1 MSENQLEEKLDKL
14 TSYAESQV
22 RLLEAQNRA
31 WERCLKLLTELNTIL
46 VQKWQNQDLLLEE
59 HPTVRGPAPPTVG
72 GARQPQPLSNYSDS
86 TPYGTDLEEEGRGP
100 PRSFPDSAAAPA
112 QASAPSVDQEQ
123 VIDQSAA
130 SVPKR
135 PVTSKAEILE
145 QGERDTSHGGDV

>member
-1 MSENQLEEKLDKL
+1 MAENQLEEKLDKL
-14 TSYAESQV
+14 TSYVESQV

-86 TPYGTDLEEEGRGP
+86 TPYGTDLEEERAGP
-100 PRSFPDSAAAPA
+100 ARSFPASAASPNV
-112 QASAPSVDQEQ
+112 SQEQ
-123 VIDQSAA
+123 VVAEKQ
-130 SVPKR
+130 VR
-135 PVTSKAEILE
+135 PLGPTVTSKAEILE
-145 QGERDTSHGGDV
+145 QAEKRDTSHGGDV

>member
-31 WERCLKLLTELNTIL
+31 WERCLKLLTELNTTL

-86 TPYGTDLEEEGRGP
+86 TPYGHELEEERAGP
-100 PRSFPDSAAAPA
+100 AQSFP
-112 QASAPSVDQEQ
+112 ASAHPPSVSQEQ
-123 VIDQSAA
+123 VVAEKQIRA
-130 SVPKR
+130 SGR
-135 PVTSKAEILE
+135 TVTSKAEILE
-145 QGERDTSHGGDV
+145 QIEKRDTSHGGDV

>member
-86 TPYGTDLEEEGRGP
+86 TPYGHELEEERAGP
-100 PRSFPDSAAAPA
+100 AQSFPASAAAPTV
-112 QASAPSVDQEQ
+112 SREQ
-123 VIDQSAA
+123 VVAEKQIRA
-130 SVPKR
+130 SGR
-135 PVTSKAEILE
+135 TVTSKAEILE
-145 QGERDTSHGGDV
+145 QVERDTSPGGDV